1 MNIILYLII
10 FIMGI
15 TFGSFCTLAVYRIP
29 RKENISHKRSYC
41 PNCQHK
47 LSFLDLIP
55 VFSYLFLKG
64 KCRYCKEKIRPRYFI
79 LEICSGLLFVL
90 FAYSIQL
97 NIFSFEIDKYV
108 YLFFGMLYFMAL
120 FIIAGIDK
128 EKIEI
133 KNSLLIFLTIIVT
146 CYMVYLYIVEQTNM
160 YRYVIYLVIIAIFE
174 IINTYFLHKK
184 AKNNYTI
191 GVLVL
196 AMLMVVFTYEGQFVL
211 TTIMTLLSIAFDILL
226 KKIRSKYEEI

>member
-226 KKIRSKYEEI
+226 KKIRNKYEEI